1 MNGGMGMRIFTI
13 ALAIFLSSCDRKD
26 AEAEVLLEKAG
37 AIARESE
44 RDEAGKWQAASG
56 AVVELDALLTQH
68 SMIHAKLNLISAQLS
83 IDELDTAILSSD
95 AITGSETEAGFK
107 TRTAKQ
113 MVGTLD
119 MKGELVDVEAEFDRF
134 DRDWEALRKK
144 LSTDKDTKALFD
156 AANGYLEASKTY
168 RLAQKSLSDATRE
181 GRLDHIE
188 SLHLAKADTEK
199 SKRAAESQWH
209 GLKEKLAGTHR
220 LPIHKPNTST
230 K

>member
-1 MNGGMGMRIFTI
+1 MRIFTF
-13 ALAIFLSSCDRKD
+13 ALAISLSSCDRND
-26 AEAEVLLEKAG
+26 AEAKAALLLEKAD

-44 RDEAGKWQAASG
+44 RDDAGKWQAAFG

-95 AITGSETEAGFK
+95 AIAGSDTEAGLK
-107 TRTAKQ
+107 TRTATK

-119 MKGELVDVEAEFDRF
+119 MKDELVDIEAEFDRF
-134 DRDWEALRKK
+134 DRDWEALREK

-156 AANGYLEASKTY
+156 AANGYLETLKTY
-168 RLAQKSLSDATRE
+168 RLARKSLSDATLE

-188 SLHLAKADTEK
+188 SLHLAKAEAEK
-199 SKRAAESQWH
+199 SNRVAKNQWEE
-209 GLKEKLAGTHR
+209 LKAKLTRMPR
-220 LPIHKPNTST
+220 LGDQARKISAK
-230 K
+230 